1 MFVPYQRRNAQTRS
15 FKIRTCSLEHVFLW
29 RNILKIHT
37 FIIDFFGIIEGN
49 NKKGEW
55 YGKDN

>member
-1 MFVPYQRRNAQTRS
+1 MEKYS
-15 FKIRTCSLEHVFLW
+15 E
-29 RNILKIHT
+29 IHT